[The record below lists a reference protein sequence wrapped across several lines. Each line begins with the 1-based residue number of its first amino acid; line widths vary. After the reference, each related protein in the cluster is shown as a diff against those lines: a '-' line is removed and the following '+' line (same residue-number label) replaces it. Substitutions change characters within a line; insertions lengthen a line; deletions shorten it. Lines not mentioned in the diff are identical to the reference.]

1 VPVEKKGNDFD
12 FRQELQRLRNDE
24 RGIERDLVRLNR
36 DLAKISS
43 LHSISRSPTLS
54 RNPTS
59 RLSAIAEENL
69 SIPPI
74 EKPKIILRRS
84 SSTNTNRTSIH
95 HLIPIQKRSSMIKTN
110 PYNEQSFALSKP
122 SFQQVI
128 AKTSDDRLYHQYH
141 AHIIN
146 QQKRLVEQKLKQFLH

>member
-1 VPVEKKGNDFD
+1 
-12 FRQELQRLRNDE
+12 
-24 RGIERDLVRLNR
+24 
-36 DLAKISS
+36 
-43 LHSISRSPTLS
+43 
-54 RNPTS
+54 
-59 RLSAIAEENL
+59 
-69 SIPPI
+69 
-74 EKPKIILRRS
+74 
-84 SSTNTNRTSIH
+84 
-95 HLIPIQKRSSMIKTN
+95 MIKTN